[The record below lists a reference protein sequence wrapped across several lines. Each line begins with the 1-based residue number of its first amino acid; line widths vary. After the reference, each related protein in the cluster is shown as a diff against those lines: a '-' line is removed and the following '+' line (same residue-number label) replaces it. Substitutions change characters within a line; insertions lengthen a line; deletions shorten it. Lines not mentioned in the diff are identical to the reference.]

1 MPLNRKAAPFTRFG
15 KMPVR
20 VVASAQSRVIRFNR
34 CTAISAVCCHVAL
47 GCKRRGVFSVRVWA
61 LI

>member
-15 KMPVR
+15 KTPVR
-20 VVASAQSRVIRFNR
+20 VVASAQSRIIRFNR
-34 CTAISAVCCHVAL
+34 CTAISAICCHVAL
-47 GCKRRGVFSVRVWA
+47 GCKRRRVFSVRVWA